1 MNERNSLNIINLVTL
16 GESSVGKSSIINRY
30 TQNIFN
36 FSFVSTIGIEFR
48 RKTITIN
55 NNVVEIKIWNTAGQ
69 ELYRS
74 VQKQYYRNSDGI
86 LLIFDVTNMKSFNL
100 LESWIREIKN
110 ETSRDEVVIVG
121 NKIDLENRVVED
133 EDIQKFCN
141 KNNYKFFTTSA
152 ATGENINECFEYII
166 NEAYKNKSQKL
177 LNNNKDNVQI
187 ITLKKLSIKRKT
199 NCCF

>member
-69 ELYRS
+69 ELYR
-74 VQKQYYRNSDGI
+74 
-86 LLIFDVTNMKSFNL
+86 
-100 LESWIREIKN
+100 
-110 ETSRDEVVIVG
+110 
-121 NKIDLENRVVED
+121 
-133 EDIQKFCN
+133 
-141 KNNYKFFTTSA
+141 
-152 ATGENINECFEYII
+152 
-166 NEAYKNKSQKL
+166 
-177 LNNNKDNVQI
+177 
-187 ITLKKLSIKRKT
+187 
-199 NCCF
+199 